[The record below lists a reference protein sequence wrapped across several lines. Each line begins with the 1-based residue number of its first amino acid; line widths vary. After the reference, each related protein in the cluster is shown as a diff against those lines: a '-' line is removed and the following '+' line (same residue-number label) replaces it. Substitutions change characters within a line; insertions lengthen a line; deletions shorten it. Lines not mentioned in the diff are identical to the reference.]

1 MKILGYLEYKNSFFA
16 FAGECSKDE
25 YLAALSD
32 YDFLEKF
39 NDYLYE
45 DLPERETEEWEELDS
60 VNTEYCEKLYEEIG
74 GRNII
79 MSESKD
85 DLPEIMQDGLTVI

>member
-1 MKILGYLEYKNSFFA
+1 MPPNLRETEKMEILSYKDYKDSFFA

-39 NDYLYE
+39 SDYLYE

-60 VNTEYCEKLYEEIG
+60 VLTEYCEKLYME
-74 GRNII
+74 
-79 MSESKD
+79 
-85 DLPEIMQDGLTVI
+85 LTAI